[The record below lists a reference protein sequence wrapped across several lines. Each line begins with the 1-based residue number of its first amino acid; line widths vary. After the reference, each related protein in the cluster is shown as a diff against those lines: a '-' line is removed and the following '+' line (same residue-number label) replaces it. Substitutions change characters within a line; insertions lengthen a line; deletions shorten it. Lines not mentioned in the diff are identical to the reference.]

1 MHAITLPQAIFAGR
15 SAIGPLS
22 IVRKA
27 ACATLHHEAAF
38 LRFPPPYDEVRMS
51 PLPKKKD
58 PSITFL
64 NKFGYNVIRLPR
76 TGIEPLDVIGRDQA
90 MQWLGPLSKVWS
102 SASPEPLPG
111 PPHPAAAVNGQRT
124 DALEVSFGLSILA
137 NTLAAFGASAPSL
150 NTAYKNAHAVQF
162 TYTNVTSTS
171 VSPFDAGNYLAS
183 GTLRTDNPVVKNYFG
198 GDKPKAF
205 LILEVLKADSI
216 TVTATDSHGAEV
228 AVEVPHIEGIV
239 DAKIALKPS
248 NSSNSTLTFTGPVPV
263 TFGFAVQQIAR
274 QGDTWALRG
283 AVASGELAFGATSF
297 GMEPDAPEEPNQM
310 IFDTGEFDCRVDL

>member
-1 MHAITLPQAIFAGR
+1 
-15 SAIGPLS
+15 
-22 IVRKA
+22 
-27 ACATLHHEAAF
+27 
-38 LRFPPPYDEVRMS
+38 MS
-51 PLPKKKD
+51 PVPKKKD

-90 MQWLGPLSKVWS
+90 MQWLGPLGKVWT

-124 DALEVSFGLSILA
+124 DALELSFGLSILA

-183 GTLRTDNPVVKNYFG
+183 GTLRTDNPVVKNYFANE
-198 GDKPKAF
+198 KSRAF

-216 TVTATDSHGAEV
+216 TVTATDSRGAEIGIDL
-228 AVEVPHIEGIV
+228 PHIEGIV
-239 DAKIALKPS
+239 DAKIGVKPS
-248 NSSNSTLTFTGPVPV
+248 NSANSTVTFTGPVPV
-263 TFGFAVQQIAR
+263 TFGFAVQQIGR
-274 QGDTWALRG
+274 QGDSWILRG
-283 AVASGELAFGATSF
+283 AAPSADLAFGVTSF
-297 GMEPDAPEEPNQM
+297 GMDPQSSEEPNPM
-310 IFDTGEFDCRVDL
+310 VFDSGDFDCRIDL